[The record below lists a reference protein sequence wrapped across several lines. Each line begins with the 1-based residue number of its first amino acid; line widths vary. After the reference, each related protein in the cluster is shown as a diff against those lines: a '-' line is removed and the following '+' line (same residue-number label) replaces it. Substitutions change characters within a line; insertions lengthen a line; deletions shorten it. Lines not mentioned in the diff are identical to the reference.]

1 MPRFEVMIGSKGVK
15 KYEAPNKAAAYK
27 LAVKDNCKEGDVNF
41 MKMTEAVITKE
52 ILPIFKSFDF
62 EGYEYVALTLMLFY
76 IANNDPDIKE
86 GDYDMAVDIITDEM
100 VDKPLDDILNVFF
113 VKNKTKAIAKF
124 KKNMFTML
132 RSGVFYLRF
141 LNDPQ
146 VLFCNKEEV
155 VKGVVDLVSNEY
167 QGGGEAWVRDK
178 SLEPIDRLKQKNGSI
193 LPILSYDRKKIAS
206 DEEYKKKF
214 LNLYYTFAYQA
225 KYTKSKEAE
234 EVYLTITDPVEEEAV
249 EGQDQDDTR
258 TQKEKREQIRI
269 DKEELARMRGYE
281 PTVKNTTVLGKD
293 FWVRLVDNVLYQED
307 EDGQYENF
315 GIRLE
320 KTFKDK
326 NFPKRKKTLKVWIRE
341 PTDEERKE
349 ARRQAQEQYKK
360 EIEEENKE
368 IDEFLESGRNI
379 FEEEYKED
387 EEQQKQDDRTLEAKI
402 RELEERIYEYAN
414 QDTDR
419 ETDLNSEKFTEEG
432 KEILKDE
439 IETRGFTFTLE
450 DVEELPNDQQL
461 AIYDL
466 SQLLYIASD
475 LSIDGDFAGGRI
487 LIGTAFRNIVLPIAE
502 QFIILQGEATND
514 EERME
519 KIRRLEER
527 IKELET
533 QLLEQINSKPVE
545 VAEEPKSDFADVS
558 KLLQEIADLTEARE
572 KERGEIVKVQKLEVQ
587 VESLNR
593 MIDNLVEER
602 DEYAVSVVELEE
614 ALKGAEESPSKE
626 VEDDEETDED
636 LQDNFDALE
645 SILKSLGV
653 DVDDLLEAIKEEDDI
668 FEFYETPAYANL
680 VLRPIAEE
688 LDSKEF
694 DREDD
699 EDD

>member
-52 ILPIFKSFDF
+52 ILVVFKSFEF
-62 EGYEYVALTLMLFY
+62 KGFNNVAATLMAFY
-76 IANNDPDIKE
+76 TDNNDPDIDSE
-86 GDYDMAVDIITDEM
+86 VDIVDITEESVGTLDEM
-100 VDKPLDDILNVFF
+100 LDKFF

-155 VKGVVDLVSNEY
+155 VEGVVDLVGY
-167 QGGGEAWVRDK
+167 DFRQGGTAWATFRA
-178 SLEPIDRLKQKNGSI
+178 LERLKQKNGSI

-234 EVYLTITDPVEEEAV
+234 EVYLTITDPVEEEAG
-249 EGQDQDDTR
+249 EGQGQDDTR

-293 FWVRLVDNVLYQED
+293 FLVSIVDNVLYQED

-387 EEQQKQDDRTLEAKI
+387 EERQEQDDRTLEAKI
-402 RELEERIYEYAN
+402 RELEERIDEYAN

-466 SQLLYIASD
+466 SQLLYITSD

-487 LIGTAFRNIVLPIAE
+487 LMGTAFRNIVLPIAE

-533 QLLEQINSKPVE
+533 QLLEQINSSTKVE
-545 VAEEPKSDFADVS
+545 QLAEEPKSDFADVS

-572 KERGEIVKVQKLEVQ
+572 KERGEIVKVQKLEIQ

-614 ALKGAEESPSKE
+614 ALKGAKESPSKE
-626 VEDDEETDED
+626 VEDDEEAEEVNT
-636 LQDNFDALE
+636 DNFDALE

-653 DVDDLLEAIKEEDDI
+653 DVDELLEAIKEEDDI
-668 FEFYETPAYANL
+668 FDFYETPAYTRL
-680 VLRPIAEE
+680 VLRPVDEE
-688 LDSKEF
+688 IESKEF

-699 EDD
+699 D

>member
-1 MPRFEVMIGSKGVK
+1 MPKFEVMIGNKGVK

-62 EGYEYVALTLMLFY
+62 NGVNYVAQTLMLFY
-76 IANNDPDIKE
+76 NANNDPDIKE
-86 GDYDMAVDIITDEM
+86 ISTEILEDGFDDDDRS
-100 VDKPLDDILNVFF
+100 LDDILNEFF

-146 VLFCNKEEV
+146 VLFCTKEEV
-155 VKGVVDLVSNEY
+155 VNGVVDLVGMVPQSATKAS
-167 QGGGEAWVRDK
+167 GGGAFLREGALDN
-178 SLEPIDRLKQKNGSI
+178 LKKFNGSI

-206 DEEYKKKF
+206 YEEYKEVF
-214 LNLYYTFAYQA
+214 LNIYYTFAYKA
-225 KYTKSKEAE
+225 NYTNTAEAE
-234 EVYLTITDPVEEEAV
+234 DVFLKIADPLPEEEEAGGK
-249 EGQDQDDTR
+249 EGQDEDESEYDEDDLVSWIW
-258 TQKEKREQIRI
+258 K
-269 DKEELARMRGYE
+269 
-281 PTVKNTTVLGKD
+281 GKD
-293 FWVRLVDNVLYQED
+293 YEVDKTNAKVYRED
-307 EDGQYENF
+307 EDGE
-315 GIRLE
+315 LE
-320 KTFKDK
+320 FVGFRKLREVSVKDK
-326 NFPKRKKTLKVWIRE
+326 KGKTK
-341 PTDEERKE
+341 TKEEFYIAPPEGGWAKPIILAE
-349 ARRQAQEQYKK
+349 T
-360 EIEEENKE
+360 
-368 IDEFLESGRNI
+368 
-379 FEEEYKED
+379 ED
-387 EEQQKQDDRTLEAKI
+387 TEAKAKI
-402 RELEERIYEYAN
+402 KELEERIDEYAN

-419 ETDLNSEKFTEEG
+419 NTDLNSEEFSEEG
-432 KEILKDE
+432 KEVLKDE
-439 IETRGFTFTLE
+439 IEIRGFTFTLE
-450 DVEELPNDQQL
+450 DVEELPDDQQL

-466 SQLLYIASD
+466 SQLLYILED
-475 LSIDGDFAGGRI
+475 LSIDGDFSGGRI

-602 DEYAVSVVELEE
+602 DEYAVSVVELEDKLLE
-614 ALKGAEESPSKE
+614 KPSKE
-626 VEDDEETDED
+626 VEEEEEVNT
-636 LQDNFDALE
+636 DNFDALE

-653 DVDDLLEAIKEEDDI
+653 DVDELLEAIKEEDDI
-668 FEFYETPAYANL
+668 FDFYETPAYTRL
-680 VLRPIAEE
+680 VLRPVDEE
-688 LDSKEF
+688 IESKEF

-699 EDD
+699 D

>member
-52 ILPIFKSFDF
+52 ILVVFKSFEF
-62 EGYEYVALTLMLFY
+62 KGFNNVAATLMAFY
-76 IANNDPDIKE
+76 TDNNDPDIDSE
-86 GDYDMAVDIITDEM
+86 VDIVDITEESVGTLDEM
-100 VDKPLDDILNVFF
+100 LDKFF

-155 VKGVVDLVSNEY
+155 VEGVVDLVGY
-167 QGGGEAWVRDK
+167 DFRQGGTAWATFRA
-178 SLEPIDRLKQKNGSI
+178 LERLKEANGSI

-234 EVYLTITDPVEEEAV
+234 EVYLTITDPVEEEAG
-249 EGQDQDDTR
+249 EGQDDTR

-293 FWVRLVDNVLYQED
+293 FWVSIVDNVLYQED

-387 EEQQKQDDRTLEAKI
+387 EERQEQDDRTLEAKI
-402 RELEERIYEYAN
+402 RELEERIDEYAN

-466 SQLLYIASD
+466 SQLLYITSD

-487 LIGTAFRNIVLPIAE
+487 LMGTAFRNIVLPIAE

-533 QLLEQINSKPVE
+533 QLLEQINSSTKVE
-545 VAEEPKSDFADVS
+545 QLAEEPKSDFADVS

-572 KERGEIVKVQKLEVQ
+572 KERGEIVKVQKLEIQ

-614 ALKGAEESPSKE
+614 ALKGAKESPSKE
-626 VEDDEETDED
+626 VEDDEEAEEVNT
-636 LQDNFDALE
+636 DNFDALE

-653 DVDDLLEAIKEEDDI
+653 DVDELLEAIKEEDDI
-668 FEFYETPAYANL
+668 FDFYETPAYTRL
-680 VLRPIAEE
+680 VLRPVDEE
-688 LDSKEF
+688 IESKEF

-699 EDD
+699 D

>member
-52 ILPIFKSFDF
+52 ILVVFKSFEF
-62 EGYEYVALTLMLFY
+62 KGFNNVAATLMAFY
-76 IANNDPDIKE
+76 TDNNDPDIDSE
-86 GDYDMAVDIITDEM
+86 VDIVDITEESVGTLDEM
-100 VDKPLDDILNVFF
+100 LDKFF

-155 VKGVVDLVSNEY
+155 VEGVVDLVGY
-167 QGGGEAWVRDK
+167 DFRQGGTAWATFRA
-178 SLEPIDRLKQKNGSI
+178 LERLKEANGSL
-193 LPILSYDRKKIAS
+193 LPILTYDRKKIAS

-234 EVYLTITDPVEEEAV
+234 EVYLTITDPVEEEAG
-249 EGQDQDDTR
+249 EGQGQDDTR

-293 FWVRLVDNVLYQED
+293 FWVSIVDNVLYQED

-387 EEQQKQDDRTLEAKI
+387 EERQEQDDRTLEAKI
-402 RELEERIYEYAN
+402 RELEERIDEYAN

-466 SQLLYIASD
+466 SQLLYITSD

-487 LIGTAFRNIVLPIAE
+487 LMGTAFRNIVLPIAE

-533 QLLEQINSKPVE
+533 QLLEQINSSTKVE
-545 VAEEPKSDFADVS
+545 QLAEEPKSDFADVS

-572 KERGEIVKVQKLEVQ
+572 KERGEIVKVQKLEIQ

-614 ALKGAEESPSKE
+614 ALKGAKESPSKE
-626 VEDDEETDED
+626 VEDDEEAEEVNT
-636 LQDNFDALE
+636 DNFDALE

-653 DVDDLLEAIKEEDDI
+653 DVDELLEAIKEEDDI
-668 FEFYETPAYANL
+668 FDFYETPAYTRL
-680 VLRPIAEE
+680 VLRPVDEE
-688 LDSKEF
+688 IESKEF

-699 EDD
+699 D